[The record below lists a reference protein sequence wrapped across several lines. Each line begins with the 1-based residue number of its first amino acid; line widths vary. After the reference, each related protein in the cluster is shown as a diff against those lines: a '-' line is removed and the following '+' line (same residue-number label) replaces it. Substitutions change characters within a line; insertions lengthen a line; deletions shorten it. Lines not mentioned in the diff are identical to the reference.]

1 MICLLFVQRTSFATH
16 PFCSLSPPM
25 SLSLSEV
32 ETVLTPGL
40 IGSGFQ
46 TCSRVTTHVFDSYII
61 KYAEKKEKVTL
72 SSRNYYCTFSSWT
85 GSEVRGIMSYAVK
98 LTLSSVNPRELESVV
113 FISLL
118 FKIKSVS
125 FNFRSLGNR
134 FFLFVCFGQ
143 IFTVFVKC
151 PHFPINFSC
160 EEICDR
166 NFHLHWQIQAFS
178 GVYLIFLLNGTG
190 YSHGLR

>member
-134 FFLFVCFGQ
+134 FFCLFVLDKSLQ
-143 IFTVFVKC
+143 
-151 PHFPINFSC
+151 
-160 EEICDR
+160 
-166 NFHLHWQIQAFS
+166 
-178 GVYLIFLLNGTG
+178 YLLSVHTFLLISVVRKSVTETFIYTG
-190 YSHGLR
+190 KFKHSLGSI